1 MKHAELAVYLVNAP
15 LYQPKEIEDA
25 KLRDF
30 PHSASPNYRELF
42 VPTEVRRD
50 CATCGGERS
59 FEFVAGGGFDKQSV
73 GAGLLERT
81 YRCKD
86 CESGGFSLWLTWWVK
101 DGKVFIVK
109 AGQYPKLEVTLPSDF
124 EKALGAEKAAFY
136 RRGMTSRHNG
146 YGIGA
151 LAYFR
156 RVIES
161 TVDDMLKVLEE
172 AMVATDT
179 DPAAIERLRTARG
192 GREFEDKVKLAAE
205 VIPEH
210 LKPGGKN
217 PFADLHGLLSI
228 GLHGLSDE
236 DCCDIVTLMDEPL
249 KYVYTT
255 LRAHTESASRYR
267 DAANKINQAVGK
279 FRGRAARKPE

>member
-1 MKHAELAVYLVNAP
+1 MKHAELAAYLVGAP

-30 PHSASPNYRELF
+30 PRAANHDYRELF
-42 VPTEVRRD
+42 VPMVVRRE
-50 CATCGGERS
+50 CEMCGGERN
-59 FEFVAGGGFDKQSV
+59 FEFVGGAGSDGLSV
-73 GAGLLERT
+73 GAGLRARA

-86 CESGGFSLWLTWWVK
+86 CESEPFSVWFMWWVER
-101 DGKVFIVK
+101 GKSFIVK
-109 AGQYPKLEVTLPSDF
+109 AGQFPKLEVTLPKAF
-124 EKALGAEKAAFY
+124 EKALGDQKAGFY

-179 DPAAIERLRTARG
+179 DPAAIERLRTARE

-210 LKPGGKN
+210 LKPGGTN

-228 GLHGLSDE
+228 GLHGLTDE
-236 DCCDIVTLMDEPL
+236 ECCDIVTLMDEPL

-255 LRAHTESASRYR
+255 LKAHTEGASRYR

-279 FRGRAARKPE
+279 FRGRAPKKPE